1 MSERLQSTRFIV
13 LPNDVPVRGPVPLAV
28 YQRAAHRT
36 DELDSNDL
44 GTPILG
50 LFGEVGSLLA
60 ALKKK
65 RREGAAF
72 ARYDAQVVEELG
84 DVLWYFSAI
93 ASHAHLDLGLL
104 AQQASLGR
112 HDGGP
117 ADHSELPTFS
127 LLQPKEPLSCAS
139 TIIDAMTDLAART
152 GEFVEAFRSGR
163 LTSDPSASAA
173 GLVAILRAI
182 ATTANAARI
191 DLNIAAR
198 ANLEKAFSR
207 WPLQQTYPPLADADG
222 LPDEQ
227 LPRQFNVFI
236 EEQEVGGKTYVL
248 QKRNGVIIGDRLTDN
263 KTEKDDYRFHDVF
276 HIAYAVHLGW
286 SPVLRALF
294 HVKRKSRP
302 DLDEN
307 EDGARAIL
315 IEEGIAT
322 FVFRRALERDLFE
335 GLTRLDYGLLKLVQ
349 DLVQGFEPER
359 CALWQW
365 EQAILDGFKMFRE
378 LKRHR
383 RGLLK
388 ADLLKHTLTFEP
400 ILSVQLG
407 TRVQRHSE
415 LRRAIPSAAVG
426 EADVVT
432 QTRTIQSSAR
442 RRR

>member
-1 MSERLQSTRFIV
+1 MAERPPSTRFIV
-13 LPNDVPVRGPVPLAV
+13 LPSDVPARGPVPLSV

-36 DELDSNDL
+36 DELKSEDL

-72 ARYDAQVVEELG
+72 ASYDAQVVEEIG
-84 DVLWYFSAI
+84 DVLWYLSAI
-93 ASHAHLDLGLL
+93 ASYAHLDLSSL
-104 AQQASLGR
+104 ALQASRGVHEAR
-112 HDGGP
+112 AIEFREH
-117 ADHSELPTFS
+117 ATFS
-127 LLQPKEPLSCAS
+127 LLQPKELPACES

-163 LTSDPSASAA
+163 LSRDPLASSA

-182 ATTANAARI
+182 ATTANAACV
-191 DLNIAAR
+191 DLNVAAR
-198 ANLEKAFSR
+198 SNLEKAFSR
-207 WPLQQTYPPLADADG
+207 WPLQQIYPPLADADG

-227 LPRQFNVFI
+227 LPRQLEVYI
-236 EEQEVGGKTYVL
+236 EEQEVSGKTYVL

-286 SPVLRALF
+286 SPVLRALL

-307 EDGARAIL
+307 EDGARASL

-365 EQAILDGFKMFRE
+365 EQAILDGFRVFRE

-383 RGLLK
+383 RGLLR
-388 ADLLKHTLTFEP
+388 ADLLEHTLTFEAA
-400 ILSVQLG
+400 LSAHPNSPALRQ
-407 TRVQRHSE
+407 SE
-415 LRRAIPSAAVG
+415 FRRAVGPAAMR
-426 EADVVT
+426 EADVVAL
-432 QTRTIQSSAR
+432 QSGQGPIQSR
-442 RRR
+442 H